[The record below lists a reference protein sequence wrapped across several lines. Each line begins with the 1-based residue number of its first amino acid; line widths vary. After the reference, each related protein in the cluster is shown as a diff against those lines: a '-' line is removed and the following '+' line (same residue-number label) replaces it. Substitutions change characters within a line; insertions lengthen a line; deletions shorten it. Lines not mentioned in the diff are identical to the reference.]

1 MLDNRTN
8 FPGEPLNTP
17 EDHQR
22 LRELV
27 ELIDSIDGAQ
37 SSLRVRYAFAR
48 EMETAIRDFH
58 NNAGVIRLAFNSGTL
73 PTAIEMNLLRY
84 SVAAIQQGLQLMS
97 AKTNDE
103 EIRALRMQT
112 ERLLTVAADAPIRS
126 IVPRMRK
133 TRHSNPD
140 TQTTAECPGCGQLVI
155 GRVENGQVV
164 ISFEPKT
171 DS

>member
-1 MLDNRTN
+1 M
-8 FPGEPLNTP
+8 NTSD
-17 EDHQR
+17 EHQR
-22 LRELV
+22 IRELV
-27 ELIDSIDGAQ
+27 ELADAIDSGQ
-37 SSLRVRYAFAR
+37 SSLRGRFAFAR

-58 NNAGVIRLAFNSGTL
+58 NNVGVVRIASTSGTL

-97 AKTNDE
+97 AKSNDE

-112 ERLLTVAADAPIRS
+112 DRLLTMAAAAPIRS
-126 IVPRMRK
+126 IVPRLRK
-133 TRHSNPD
+133 TRHSNPEA
-140 TQTTAECPGCGQLVI
+140 QTTAECPGCGQLVI

-171 DS
+171 DG